1 MFSLP
6 NGKVTAAQILL
17 PVSLVA
23 FVVFLFLAFQ
33 FTQVMR
39 DRDAMHQ
46 ALAQQDK
53 PMEDVQ
59 KLQAQLNSLAIGT
72 QKLADNGDKDAK
84 AIIDR
89 MNKLGISVN
98 MPPAGTPDASSGASP
113 VPPPTPTKAMMP
125 KAPKAAH

>member
-17 PVSLVA
+17 PISLVS

-53 PMEDVQ
+53 PMEDVT
-59 KLQAQLNSLAIGT
+59 KLQNQLNALAIGT
-72 QKLADNGDKDAK
+72 QRLADGGNKDAK

-98 MPPAGTPDASSGASP
+98 MPPGGDNAS
-113 VPPPTPTKAMMP
+113 
-125 KAPKAAH
+125 